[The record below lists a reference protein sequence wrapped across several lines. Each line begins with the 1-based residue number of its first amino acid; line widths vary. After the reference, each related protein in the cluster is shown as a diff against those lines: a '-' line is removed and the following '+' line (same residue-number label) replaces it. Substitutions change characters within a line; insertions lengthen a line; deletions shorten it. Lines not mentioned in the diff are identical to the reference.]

1 MRLNTIFCHFAN
13 SCNNNIVNVF
23 EKSHVMINIHDTERV
38 SAGNETEINY
48 KVQY

>member
-1 MRLNTIFCHFAN
+1 M
-13 SCNNNIVNVF
+13 F

-48 KVQY
+48 KVQYWKSNSAQSIEGYFN